1 MLNVSNLNV
10 HYGMHEAL
18 RSVSLSVA
26 GDEIVVILGAN
37 GAGKSTLLSAIA
49 GNCAG
54 AVDGQITLAGEPL
67 HHLDTAQIVEQGIA
81 FVPEGRGVFSDLSV
95 EENLQLGSY
104 AEHARHKSQVNLHD
118 VLSLFPKLE
127 ERKKQIVRTMS
138 GGEQQMV
145 AIGRALMSAPSILML
160 DEPSLGLSPL
170 LCKELF
176 SSLMQVRDSGV
187 GVLLVEQNAKQ
198 SLNIADRGYLLGNG
212 KIIGEDS
219 AANLLKDPNV
229 QAAYLGGAIASQSTP
244 IAAESVVQ
252 SNDTS
257 TDVLLSNSAGTS
269 ITPTVSQQSAQTL
282 SADALLNENID
293 SLVARASSTASKHRT
308 AVVNTPTQV
317 VKLTSRESA
326 TANSVSSGSASST
339 KMAGG
344 ATPDDAIS
352 TDDATR
358 VKPHVRNTNTA
369 TSPADPIDLPQ
380 TQDNRVQALLAE
392 FETAAK
398 NAVSG
403 KKSSEQHAYATS
415 ANNYPSSA
423 NNPGVES
430 EPLPHIPVYK
440 KSSVTVYRRDGAGN
454 LRKQEES

>member
-1 MLNVSNLNV
+1 MLDVSNLNV

-18 RSVSLSVA
+18 RSVSLTVA
-26 GDEIVVILGAN
+26 SDEIVVILGAN

-104 AEHARHKSQVNLHD
+104 AEHARHNEQINLHE

-176 SSLMQVRDSGV
+176 SSLKQVRDSGV

-219 AANLLKDPNV
+219 AANLLNDPNV
-229 QAAYLGGAIASQSTP
+229 QAAYLGGAVASQSTP
-244 IAAESVVQ
+244 LAAELAVQ
-252 SNDTS
+252 SNGAS
-257 TDVLLSNSAGTS
+257 VDVSLANPVGTI
-269 ITPTVSQQSAQTL
+269 ITPTVSQQSTQTL
-282 SADALLNENID
+282 SADSLLNEKID
-293 SLVARASSTASKHRT
+293 SLVAKASSTASKHRT
-308 AVVNTPTQV
+308 ASVNTPTQV
-317 VKLTSRESA
+317 VKLSSRESA
-326 TANSVSSGSASST
+326 AANSVSSSSI
-339 KMAGG
+339 
-344 ATPDDAIS
+344 DS
-352 TDDATR
+352 
-358 VKPHVRNTNTA
+358 
-369 TSPADPIDLPQ
+369 IDLPQ

-398 NAVSG
+398 NARSG
-403 KKSSEQHAYATS
+403 KKSSEQNGS
-415 ANNYPSSA
+415 AMSSK
-423 NNPGVES
+423 NNPRSNNNPSIES

-440 KSSVTVYRRDGAGN
+440 KSSVTVYRRDSAGN
-454 LRKQEES
+454 LRKQEE